1 MARRRSNGPCATVS
15 VVGALGLLGWMGT
28 IRAARAGKRWTF
40 PLAIGLLG
48 IALCVAIA
56 ALTVRDTSGDVGPA
70 PLLGWLLVL
79 PCVPG
84 LAAVVLAVT
93 HYRGADFLVSMLGP
107 DASWVRD
114 VEAAGGKAALR
125 RQGRECPI
133 LLEEIPSEHRAQIL
147 RRYLAGAPGARPH
160 LGLGPTAPLPEF
172 HRIAPRHPVFRIHE
186 RPAPMCRAARAG
198 TRAASRGW
206 RRPPSARSRS
216 APCSWRSAGRVPGR
230 RRPSRSPRPAPGRS
244 GRTRRP

>member
-1 MARRRSNGPCATVS
+1 MTKGPTAAQSVGRALTRGVAALKRAMYRGGRPNALMRLGNRLDVLLYGARWLSPRRAAVLKVVGRRS
-15 VVGALGLLGWMGT
+15 GT
-28 IRAARAGKRWTF
+28 IT
-40 PLAIGLLG
+40 P
-48 IALCVAIA
+48 
-56 ALTVRDTSGDVGPA
+56 
-70 PLLGWLLVL
+70 
-79 PCVPG
+79 VP
-84 LAAVVLAVT
+84 VAVT

-107 DASWVRD
+107 DASWVRN

-186 RPAPMCRAARAG
+186 RPGSYVPRRA
-198 TRAASRGW
+198 
-206 RRPPSARSRS
+206 RRDSRS
-216 APCSWRSAGRVPGR
+216 EPRVAKTAVG
-230 RRPSRSPRPAPGRS
+230 S
-244 GRTRRP
+244 